1 VQSLHPPQ
9 RVVTSSVAVAAACAL
24 LIAATT
30 LYHLAIFAQERGA
43 RLVPRLTNSV
53 GMEFLL
59 IPAGTF
65 TMGAIDSYPDEQPIR
80 TVRISRPFYLGKYE
94 VTQAQWE
101 AVMGY
106 NPSSWRGQR
115 DLPVEQVS
123 WEDVQEFLRRLNAEE
138 GGTRYRLP
146 TEAEWEY
153 AARAGTTTAYS
164 FSSDV
169 SRLDEYAWY
178 GGNAAHTSHPVG
190 QLKPNAWGLHDMHG
204 NVWEWVHDWYETYPI
219 GAVTD
224 PQGPA
229 AGINRVFRG
238 GGRSNVAWR
247 CRSSSRSYRP
257 PESRLD
263 AVGFRVLKTVS

>member
-1 VQSLHPPQ
+1 M
-9 RVVTSSVAVAAACAL
+9 TCAAACAL
-24 LIAATT
+24 LAAAVI
-30 LYHLAIFAQERGA
+30 LYRLVSPVQEQDA
-43 RLVPRLTNSV
+43 RLAPRLTNSL
-53 GMEFLL
+53 GMEFIL

-65 TMGAIDSYPDEQPIR
+65 TMGALESYPDEQPIR

-106 NPSSWRGQR
+106 NPSAWRGQR
-115 DLPVEQVS
+115 NLPVEQVS
-123 WEDVQEFLRRLNAEE
+123 WEDVQEFLRRLNTEE
-138 GGTRYRLP
+138 GVVRYRLP

-153 AARAGTTTAYS
+153 AARAGTATAYS
-164 FSSDV
+164 FGSDV

-190 QLKPNAWGLHDMHG
+190 LLKPNAWGLHDMHG
-204 NVWEWVHDWYETYPI
+204 NVWEWVHDCYETYPT

-224 PQGPA
+224 PQGPTS
-229 AGINRVFRG
+229 GGSRVFRG

-247 CRSSSRSYRP
+247 CRSSSRGYCP

-263 AVGFRVLKTVS
+263 AVGFRVLRTVQ

>member
-1 VQSLHPPQ
+1 
-9 RVVTSSVAVAAACAL
+9 
-24 LIAATT
+24 
-30 LYHLAIFAQERGA
+30 
-43 RLVPRLTNSV
+43 
-53 GMEFLL
+53 MEFVL

-65 TMGAIDSYPDEQPIR
+65 TMGASDSYPDEQPVR
-80 TVRISRPFYLGKYE
+80 PVRISRPFYLGKYE

-106 NPSSWRGQR
+106 NPSAWRGQR
-115 DLPVEQVS
+115 HLPIDQVS
-123 WEDVQEFLRRLNAEE
+123 WEDVQEFLRRLNTEE
-138 GGTRYRLP
+138 GGTHYRLP

-164 FSSDV
+164 FGNDV

-178 GGNAAHTSHPVG
+178 GANAAHASHPVG

-204 NVWEWVHDWYETYPI
+204 NVWEWVHDWYETYPT
-219 GAVTD
+219 GAATD

-229 AGINRVFRG
+229 SGVSRVFRG

-247 CRSSSRSYRP
+247 CRSSSRGYRP

-263 AVGFRVLKTVS
+263 AVGFRVLRTVP